1 MPISQT
7 SPFQSLP
14 RELRDQIYKFSLPR
28 DDPSDMSTWLH
39 VKPRKDPFAAQL
51 LENSKY
57 SLGNSDT
64 RAIENF
70 VLDKKNEIQRS
81 SLQIFPLP
89 PICFASKTTY
99 NEVVPLVLQ
108 CSTIY
113 CLSADTT
120 QYLFDWLAEFPHTDG
135 YGSIRSL
142 AIEYGMIDT
151 RESEVLARSRQQS
164 LLGKCTNLRY
174 LTLVFRRLFN
184 DLVFWEY
191 ENLTSIPIDKLYGEA
206 SNIVKAYQFE
216 EVVAIP
222 MLEKLVLDFSS
233 ALGETQ
239 YMIPEH
245 LNNWYVGRWKEEE
258 RAVALECKPA
268 DFTHY
273 YGEERDFF
281 NLPAHYI

>member
-39 VKPRKDPFAAQL
+39 VKHRKDPIAAQF
-51 LENSKY
+51 LENSKNP
-57 SLGNSDT
+57 LGNNDT

-81 SLQIFPLP
+81 SLRIFPLP

-120 QYLFDWLAEFPHTDG
+120 QYLFDWLAEFPHPDG

-142 AIEYGMIDT
+142 AIEYGMINT

-174 LTLVFRRLFN
+174 LTLVFRRLFD
-184 DLVFWEY
+184 DLVCCEFDNEFY
-191 ENLTSIPIDKLYGEA
+191 NPIDELYGEA

-222 MLEKLVLDFSS
+222 MLEKLVLDFTS

-258 RAVALECKPA
+258 RVVALECKPA

-273 YGEERDFF
+273 YGEDEDAFTSCMI
-281 NLPAHYI
+281 YI